1 MHRLYPSSQIP
12 AKCAVRCSIGSLAAP
27 ANECPRSVLEDPIFA
42 KPTIPETESIRLIHE
57 AIDRGITFMDNSWDY
72 NQGQSEARMGKAH
85 AEGGYR
91 DKAFLMTKVDTSH
104 KRFSYAP
111 D

>member
-1 MHRLYPSSQIP
+1 
-12 AKCAVRCSIGSLAAP
+12 
-27 ANECPRSVLEDPIFA
+27 
-42 KPTIPETESIRLIHE
+42 
-57 AIDRGITFMDNSWDY
+57 MDNSWDY
-72 NQGQSEARMGKAH
+72 NQGQSEARMGKAL